1 MKILERYIVEVLREE
16 CEGKPKRIE
25 MPIDSQED
33 IAKELDY
40 FYYIH
45 PYYENAYRAYEA
57 VEKDISK
64 LRKESLN
71 RRENKPIKREI
82 EGIDSFKVYSF
93 SKGFLGSDSFV
104 FVVDEN
110 DKPLTYVATVPFRE
124 GLAIGNV
131 RHLRGSGYY
140 VTDVYASIVKDCGVL
155 YSDTEQTAGGE
166 SIWRAMIKFSDSL
179 GIDVFE
185 PKEEN
190 DCRWMCRVKSKL

>member
-16 CEGKPKRIE
+16 CEGKPKRRPE
-25 MPIDSQED
+25 NVNSQED
-33 IAKELDY
+33 IAKDLDY

-57 VEKDISK
+57 AGKDISK

-71 RRENKPIKREI
+71 RRENQPIKQKI
-82 EGIDSFKVYSF
+82 KGIGNFKVYSF
-93 SKGFLGSDSFV
+93 SEGFLGSDSFV

-110 DKPLTYVATVPFRE
+110 DKPLTYVALKPFGE
-124 GLAIGNV
+124 GLAISNV
-131 RHLRGSGYY
+131 RHLRGNGYY
-140 VTDVYASIVKDCGVL
+140 VTDVYASIVKGCGVL

-166 SIWRAMIKFSDSL
+166 SIWRAMIKFSKSL